1 MISIDNLS
9 LYFGAQNVFED
20 ISFMINSGDKIGLVG
35 KNGSGKSTLLRLLTN
50 QITPN
55 SGKVTHLKNT
65 VIGYLQQ
72 DIDFEDKYTLK
83 DEMSRVFSNIETY
96 KKDIEKLNKDIA
108 NRSDYNSKS
117 YLDLLNKLSRTEEI
131 LRLEGGGHDIG
142 LQINKILKGLGFQP
156 DDLDKHTSDFSG
168 GWRMRIELAK
178 ILLKN
183 PDIILLDEPTNHL
196 DIISII
202 WLEKWLQNYNGA
214 IVLVSHDRKFLDA
227 IINRTIEISF
237 SKINNYKA
245 NYSKYLDLRK
255 DRKEKQLQ
263 AKKNQDKYIE
273 QTKMLINKFRAKKN
287 KAAFA
292 QTLVKKLSKLDIIE
306 VEQDDVSKM
315 HFRFPPAPHSG
326 KVTFKM
332 KNIYKSYGNKEI
344 LKNINLEIN
353 KGEKIAF
360 VGKNGEGKTTLA
372 KIIVSDIEFEGKTH
386 FGYNVQYG
394 YYAQNQS
401 DFLDDDK
408 TILQTIEEAMTIDTK
423 LKVRDILGSFLFSND
438 DVDKKISV
446 LSGGERARV
455 SLCKLLL
462 SPINF
467 LIMDE
472 PTNHLD
478 MISKD
483 ILKKALI
490 HFDGTLIIISHDRSF
505 LQGLSNKIFEFK
517 NKVIKEYLGDIN
529 SFLLANQLDSLGD
542 LNKGFM
548 STKKSVLKKDSAQ
561 KISYQK
567 RKEYDKKIRK
577 IEKQIFNIENEISSL
592 EDKKKELD
600 LQLSDPIKFKELT
613 RSPDFYINYDLD
625 QKNLSKK
632 EDEWS
637 SLVSKLNA
645 LKNENNQ

>member
-9 LYFGAQNVFED
+9 LYFGAQNVFEN
-20 ISFMINSGDKIGLVG
+20 ISFMINSSDKIGLVG
-35 KNGSGKSTLLRLLTN
+35 KNGSGKSTLLRVLTN
-50 QITPN
+50 NLSPN

-65 VIGYLQQ
+65 VVGYLQQ
-72 DIDFEDKYTLK
+72 DIDFKDQYTLIH
-83 DEMSRVFSNIETY
+83 EMTQVFGNIENY
-96 KKDIEKLNKDIA
+96 KKDIDNLNNEIA
-108 NRSDYNSKS
+108 TRTDYNSQS
-117 YLDLLNKLSRTEEI
+117 YLDLINKLSRTEEL
-131 LRLEGGGHDIG
+131 LRMEGGHDVN
-142 LQINKILKGLGFQP
+142 LQIDKILKGLGFQHE
-156 DDLDKHTSDFSG
+156 DFDRHTSEFSG

-183 PDIILLDEPTNHL
+183 PDVLLLDEPTNHL
-196 DIISII
+196 DIVSII

-214 IVLVSHDRKFLDA
+214 IILVSHDRQFLDA

-237 SKINNYKA
+237 AKINSYKA

-255 DRKEKQLQ
+255 DRQQKQQQ

-292 QTLVKKLSKLDIIE
+292 QTLVKKLSKLDVIE

-315 HFRFPPAPHSG
+315 NFRFPPAPHSG

-332 KNIYKSYGNKEI
+332 KSICKSYGSKEI

-372 KIIVSDIEFEGKTH
+372 KIIVSEIDFEGKTH

-408 TILQTIEEAMTIDTK
+408 TIFQTIDEAITLESN
-423 LKVRDILGSFLFSND
+423 LKVRDVLGSFLFTKD
-438 DVDKKISV
+438 DVDKKIRV

-462 SPINF
+462 SPVNF

-478 MISKD
+478 IISKD
-483 ILKKALI
+483 ILKKALVD
-490 HFDGTLIIISHDRSF
+490 FDGTLIIISHDRSF
-505 LQGLSNKIFEFK
+505 LQGLSNKIYEFK
-517 NKVIKEYLGDIN
+517 NKVIKEYLGDMD
-529 SFLLANQLDSLGD
+529 SFLQDNKLDSLID
-542 LNKGFM
+542 LNKDIK
-548 STKKSVLKKDSAQ
+548 THKKSASKKDSAQ
-561 KISYQK
+561 KISYHQ
-567 RKEYDKKIRK
+567 RKEKDKSIRKLEKKISA
-577 IEKQIFNIENEISSL
+577 IEKTISSL
-592 EDKKKELD
+592 EEKKRKLDVEL
-600 LQLSDPIKFKELT
+600 SNPEKFKEL
-613 RSPDFYINYDLD
+613 SKNKDFFHNYELSQKAIKEKEMEWGDLV
-625 QKNLSKK
+625 L
-632 EDEWS
+632 
-637 SLVSKLNA
+637 KLDK
-645 LKNENNQ
+645 LKS

>member
-1 MISIDNLS
+1 
-9 LYFGAQNVFED
+9 
-20 ISFMINSGDKIGLVG
+20 
-35 KNGSGKSTLLRLLTN
+35 
-50 QITPN
+50 
-55 SGKVTHLKNT
+55 
-65 VIGYLQQ
+65 
-72 DIDFEDKYTLK
+72 
-83 DEMSRVFSNIETY
+83 
-96 KKDIEKLNKDIA
+96 
-108 NRSDYNSKS
+108 
-117 YLDLLNKLSRTEEI
+117 
-131 LRLEGGGHDIG
+131 
-142 LQINKILKGLGFQP
+142 
-156 DDLDKHTSDFSG
+156 
-168 GWRMRIELAK
+168 
-178 ILLKN
+178 
-183 PDIILLDEPTNHL
+183 
-196 DIISII
+196 
-202 WLEKWLQNYNGA
+202 
-214 IVLVSHDRKFLDA
+214 
-227 IINRTIEISF
+227 
-237 SKINNYKA
+237 
-245 NYSKYLDLRK
+245 
-255 DRKEKQLQ
+255 
-263 AKKNQDKYIE
+263 
-273 QTKMLINKFRAKKN
+273 
-287 KAAFA
+287 
-292 QTLVKKLSKLDIIE
+292 
-306 VEQDDVSKM
+306 
-315 HFRFPPAPHSG
+315 
-326 KVTFKM
+326 
-332 KNIYKSYGNKEI
+332 
-344 LKNINLEIN
+344 
-353 KGEKIAF
+353 
-360 VGKNGEGKTTLA
+360 NGEGKTTLA

>member
-72 DIDFEDKYTLK
+72 DIDFQDKYTLK

-117 YLDLLNKLSRTEEI
+117 YLDLLNKLSKTEEL
-131 LRLEGGGHDIG
+131 LRLEGGHDIS

-156 DDLDKHTSDFSG
+156 EDLDKHTSDFSG

-214 IVLVSHDRKFLDA
+214 IILVSHDRNFLDA

-245 NYSKYLDLRK
+245 NYSRYLDLRK
-255 DRKEKQLQ
+255 DRQEKQVQ

-315 HFRFPPAPHSG
+315 NFRFPPAPHSG

-332 KNIYKSYGNKEI
+332 KNIYKSYGKKEI

-401 DFLDDDK
+401 DFLDEDK
-408 TILQTIEEAMTIDTK
+408 TILQTIEDAMTAETN
-423 LKVRDILGSFLFSND
+423 LKVRDVLGSFLLMWIKKLVFCLVERGHEFHFANFSYLRS
-438 DVDKKISV
+438 I
-446 LSGGERARV
+446 
-455 SLCKLLL
+455 
-462 SPINF
+462 F

-472 PTNHLD
+472 PNLD
-478 MISKD
+478 IISKD

-490 HFDGTLIIISHDRSF
+490 NFDGTLIIISHDRSF

-517 NKVIKEYLGDIN
+517 NHVIKEYLGDIN
-529 SFLLANQLDSLGD
+529 SFLQNQLGSLGD
-542 LNKGFM
+542 LNKGFK
-548 STKKSVLKKDSAQ
+548 STKKSILKKDSAQ

-567 RKEYDKKIRK
+567 EKSMTKKFVK
-577 IEKQIFNIENEISSL
+577 
-592 EDKKKELD
+592 
-600 LQLSDPIKFKELT
+600 
-613 RSPDFYINYDLD
+613 
-625 QKNLSKK
+625 
-632 EDEWS
+632 
-637 SLVSKLNA
+637 
-645 LKNENNQ
+645 LKNRFLILKTKFLL

>member
-55 SGKVTHLKNT
+55 SGKVTHLKNI

-72 DIDFEDKYTLK
+72 DIDFQDKYTLK

-117 YLDLLNKLSRTEEI
+117 YLDLLNKLSRTEEL

-142 LQINKILKGLGFQP
+142 LQINKILKGLGFQSE
-156 DDLDKHTSDFSG
+156 DLDKHTSDFSG

-245 NYSKYLDLRK
+245 NYSRYLDLRK
-255 DRKEKQLQ
+255 DRQEKQVQ

-315 HFRFPPAPHSG
+315 NFRFPPAPHSG

-332 KNIYKSYGNKEI
+332 KNIYKSYGKKEI

-401 DFLDDDK
+401 DFLDEDK
-408 TILQTIEEAMTIDTK
+408 TILQTIEDAMTAETN
-423 LKVRDILGSFLFSND
+423 LKVRDVL
-438 DVDKKISV
+438 V
-446 LSGGERARV
+446 LS
-455 SLCKLLL
+455 
-462 SPINF
+462 
-467 LIMDE
+467 
-472 PTNHLD
+472 
-478 MISKD
+478 
-483 ILKKALI
+483 
-490 HFDGTLIIISHDRSF
+490 
-505 LQGLSNKIFEFK
+505 FK
-517 NKVIKEYLGDIN
+517 G
-529 SFLLANQLDSLGD
+529 
-542 LNKGFM
+542 
-548 STKKSVLKKDSAQ
+548 
-561 KISYQK
+561 
-567 RKEYDKKIRK
+567 
-577 IEKQIFNIENEISSL
+577 
-592 EDKKKELD
+592 
-600 LQLSDPIKFKELT
+600 
-613 RSPDFYINYDLD
+613 
-625 QKNLSKK
+625 
-632 EDEWS
+632 
-637 SLVSKLNA
+637 
-645 LKNENNQ
+645 